1 MLLFDI
7 EKVCRTKY
15 SPKNKYFFASFNKD
29 RWLSLNDKTKDYN
42 NRNTGGQVNSLH
54 EVTQLRQYSGWKYA
68 YLSARTKNIISRKL
82 KYIFTKKH
90 TTTIRTYWAT
100 KYESRREN
108 EFWATCHNIS
118 NLFDGCWHP
127 LLSSDRTRDVIG
139 WKSVLYQSTKQE
151 SCAQAVTP
159 SAKFCYVPPFPGLL
173 FSFFSLIESEFSE

>member
-139 WKSVLYQSTKQE
+139 WKSVLYQSTKHRE
-151 SCAQAVTP
+151 LCSSCHAICEILLCPTFRGP
-159 SAKFCYVPPFPGLL
+159 SL
-173 FSFFSLIESEFSE
+173 

>member
-108 EFWATCHNIS
+108 EFWVTCHTLA

-127 LLSSDRTRDVIG
+127 LLRIFMVLSETKSALVIKISQRYCLLTVWNSDI
-139 WKSVLYQSTKQE
+139 SNI
-151 SCAQAVTP
+151 C
-159 SAKFCYVPPFPGLL
+159 
-173 FSFFSLIESEFSE
+173 FFRRLDFFFRAT